1 MATCDVK
8 LYRKRQILAE
18 LEDDCGVPA
27 VLTAN
32 SGGVEVSVAPS
43 VEADVAM
50 IERDVARATLT
61 NLVSI
66 AGEVKGSAKFTT
78 EYKGPGLTVGGAL
91 KRNPAITKY
100 LLASGMASKDVKS
113 FNFTGAPAKTI
124 VAGSVMFVG
133 ADVASATKKALV
145 QVTFDGS
152 DTKVFYTL
160 EKLTNGNLSAGFAAA
175 DTVKFMVTGDTV
187 ATTGVTLSGTEVNG
201 AGIAFYPASEGTRN
215 ITIRS
220 EEDGYKKEI
229 NNASGTFKFMADA
242 NGIGK
247 FDFDFQGVISKGFIA
262 SLTMGTG
269 AVLPVGT
276 ILANQAGTIKAILN
290 RATVSTTSAQEI
302 NFTYTTP
309 IAGNIGTEAGHFVA
323 GDLYKIVGGVSTLIG
338 TIGATVGGSLN
349 PVSPAGFGDWK
360 QTSLA
365 LGAFDTTTPQ
375 ILQDARLYLDGYK
388 PVFGSVSFDA
398 GNQITVRKDGNSLTG
413 LKTARITGRKPVG
426 SADPEMMS
434 QTDFDIFHRW
444 FDGTPAHFEFKLG
457 DGADGNS
464 LFFWGVKA
472 QFTGNSDGDRD
483 GIAVVNSEFMFGGD
497 YATNG
502 DDEYSLVLY

>member
-18 LEDDCGVPA
+18 LETDCGVPA
-27 VLTAN
+27 ILTAN

-43 VEADVAM
+43 VEAEVAM
-50 IERDVARATLT
+50 IDRDVARATLT
-61 NLVSI
+61 KLVSI
-66 AGEVKGSAKFTT
+66 AGEVKGSAKFST
-78 EYKGPGLTVGGAL
+78 EFKGPGLTVGGAL
-91 KRNPAITKY
+91 KRTPAIDKY
-100 LLASGMASKDVKS
+100 LQACGMGTKDLKS
-113 FNFTGAPAKTI
+113 FSFTGAPSKTV
-124 VAGSVMFVG
+124 VAGSILFVG
-133 ADVASATKKALV
+133 VDVASATKKAMV

-160 EKLTNGNLSAGFAAA
+160 ETLSNGNLSAGFAAA

-187 ATTGVTLSGTEVNG
+187 ATTGVTFTGTEVTG
-201 AGIAFYPASEGTRN
+201 AGTVYYPVSTSVKN

-220 EEDGYKKEI
+220 EEDGYKKQI
-229 NNASGTFKFMADA
+229 QNASGTFKFMADA
-242 NGIGK
+242 NGVGK
-247 FDFDFQGVISKGFIA
+247 FDFDFQGVISKAFIA
-262 SLTMGTG
+262 TLTMTTG
-269 AVLPVGT
+269 EVLPAGT
-276 ILANQAGTIKAILN
+276 IISNAGGTIKAVLN
-290 RATVSTTSAQEI
+290 RATVNTTSAQEI
-302 NFTYTTP
+302 DFTYTTP
-309 IAGNIGTEAGHFVA
+309 IGGWIGTESGHFGAVA
-323 GDLYKIVGGVSTLIG
+323 ISKVVNGVSTAIG
-338 TIGATVGGSLN
+338 SLGATVGGSLN
-349 PVSPAGFGDWK
+349 PVSPSGFGDWK
-360 QTSLA
+360 QTTLVS
-365 LGAFDTTTPQ
+365 GAFDTTTPQ
-375 ILQDARLYLDGYK
+375 ILQDARLRLNGYK
-388 PVFGSVSFDA
+388 PVFGSVSVDA

-413 LKTARITGRKPVG
+413 LKTARITDRKPTG

-444 FDGTPAHFEFKLG
+444 FEGTPGQLEFRLG